1 MLASFT
7 HIFVGIGNGG
17 ARIIN
22 NIGIDGTVRI
32 TINPAYYLSSQKA
45 DEYMER
51 IESFFSSIPQN
62 TMLWLIFE
70 DKPVNIEIVEL
81 IAEHSPSDVIKLAY
95 VLTPEKELVN
105 AEKPTW
111 AGYFETVFYDSL
123 WEFMRKETFIGSAF
137 EDASLQ
143 IGRMFSKLY
152 YYLENEMLVNI
163 DYADL
168 FNIIRGGNVG
178 ILRMLRDVDFSWHW
192 GIWDRGLI
200 SIMVGKN
207 VPLKNAHRIL
217 ANFQEI
223 LSEKDII
230 WGIRVV
236 DSLDEEI
243 ETLALL
249 TKRWSDEGS
258 AV

>member
-17 ARIIN
+17 ARIVNSIEV
-22 NIGIDGTVRI
+22 DGAVRVS
-32 TINPAYYLSSQKA
+32 INPAYYLFSRKA
-45 DEYMER
+45 DEYVGR
-51 IESFFSSIPQN
+51 IESFFSSIPAN
-62 TMLWLIFE
+62 TMLWLIFD
-70 DKPVNIEIVEL
+70 DKPINLEIVDL
-81 IAEHSPSDVIKLAY
+81 ILRSSPEDTIKLAY
-95 VLTPEKELVN
+95 VLTPERELV
-105 AEKPTW
+105 ESETPPW
-111 AGYFETVFYDSL
+111 ARHFETVFYDSL
-123 WEFMRKETFIGSAF
+123 WEFMRGDAAVGSAF
-137 EDASLQ
+137 ENAALQ

-200 SIMVGKN
+200 SIMVGEK

-217 ANFQEI
+217 ARFQEI
-223 LSEKDII
+223 LSEKDVI
-230 WGIRVV
+230 WGVRVAGNLE
-236 DSLDEEI
+236 DEI
-243 ETLALL
+243 EILALL
-249 TKRWSDEGS
+249 TKRWYHEGG
-258 AV
+258 AL